1 MPYGTDISVYVEDT
15 KNDLGA
21 PGSPAP
27 WWLSPDV
34 DIPAHSGV
42 AFQGTNQVQV
52 RVHSHEE
59 PIVQEKIVAE
69 VYVGAPG
76 FVLSPVTGTKRIDPG
91 DLKWRPA
98 SIPGTEPIADE
109 PGSTLAFPWTPSAVP
124 TDIDGP
130 GHRCLIV
137 RAFPESVTPP
147 TDPFVIPDEGH
158 EAQHN
163 MEVLTTTMAIA
174 PIGEGGGAGVPGD
187 PRHRDEGTGLW
198 WEIFTTMAA
207 TKRGRHFVAW
217 AFDPEPN
224 KAVVGGVKKQL
235 KKAGI
240 ARFSQRPPD
249 KITLEPVKA
258 RGEEIDPKELYA
270 DPEFVQRAGI
280 GSGLFGSGR
289 VVAAAAL
296 ELAPNKL
303 ARLLMRFDLS
313 NLDDRTAVVLHG
325 VQWNEAGE
333 AEGGMTV
340 IALPPEAAKA

>member
-1 MPYGTDISVYVEDT
+1 MAVQ
-15 KNDLGA
+15 GA
-21 PGSPAP
+21 
-27 WWLSPDV
+27 
-34 DIPAHSGV
+34 
-42 AFQGTNQVQV
+42 NQVQV

-59 PIVQEKIVAE
+59 PLVQEKIVCE

-109 PGSTLAFPWTPSAVP
+109 PGGTHTFPWTPSSVP
-124 TDIDGP
+124 ADIDGP
-130 GHRCLIV
+130 GHRCLIL

-147 TDPFVIPDEGH
+147 TDPFVIPTEAH

-163 MEVLTTTMAIA
+163 MEVLTTTMAMA
-174 PIGEGGGAGVPGD
+174 PMGEGGGAGVPGD

-198 WEIFTTMAA
+198 WEVFTTMAA
-207 TKRGRHFVAW
+207 TKRGKHFVAW

-224 KAVVGGVKKQL
+224 KIVVGGVKKAL

-240 ARFSQRPPD
+240 RGFAQRPPD
-249 KITLEPVKA
+249 KVTLEPVKG
-258 RGEEIDPKELYA
+258 RGGEINPKELYS
-270 DPEFVQRAGI
+270 DPDFVQRAGLD
-280 GSGLFGSGR
+280 SGLFDSDR
-289 VVAAAAL
+289 VVAAAEL

-313 NLDDRTAVVLHG
+313 NLDKQTAVVLHG

-340 IALPPEAAKA
+340 IALAPTDA